1 MVAGLV
7 FTGLRLLEI
16 VTLIPIWGILA
27 WFVNAYQIANRPVPE
42 AVLEPFIVAIL
53 GTVYCFFTFLIFR
66 QWGFT
71 PLYVAILD
79 LGFFGALIAG
89 VVLLAPSVRN
99 TNCVN
104 FIGSQVFVTSSGQ
117 EVFTAPAVAFNEQCL
132 MLKSAWGLAIA
143 NIIMFFLTALAALR
157 IWHYSGVVVVE
168 ERRHSHRRS
177 YY

>member
-1 MVAGLV
+1 MVADLV
-7 FTGLRLLEI
+7 FSGLRLLEI

-27 WFVNAYQIANRPVPE
+27 WFVNAYNIASRPVPE

-53 GTVYCFFTFLIFR
+53 ATVYCFVTLLIFR

-71 PLYVAILD
+71 PLWVAILD
-79 LGFFGALIAG
+79 LGFFGAFIAG

-99 TNCVN
+99 TNCVD
-104 FIGSQVFVTSSGQ
+104 FFGSQIFVTSSGQ
-117 EVFTAPAVAFNEQCL
+117 AVVTAPAVAFNEQCL
-132 MLKSAWGLAIA
+132 MLKTAWGLLIA
-143 NIIMFFLTALAALR
+143 NIIMFFLTALAALH

-168 ERRHSHRRS
+168 ERRHSRRRS

>member
-1 MVAGLV
+1 MVPDLI
-7 FTGLRLLEI
+7 FTALRLLEI

-27 WFVNAYQIANRPVPE
+27 WFVNAYPLANLPIPE
-42 AVLEPFIVAIL
+42 AVLELFIVAIL

-66 QWGFT
+66 RWGFT

-99 TNCVN
+99 TNCVDV
-104 FIGSQVFVTSSGQ
+104 FGPQVFVTSSGQ
-117 EVFTAPAVAFNEQCL
+117 EVVSGPGVAFNEQCL
-132 MLKSAWGLAIA
+132 MMKSVWALAIVD
-143 NIIMFFLTALAALR
+143 IILFFFTAVAALQ

-168 ERRHSHRRS
+168 ERRHTHRRS